1 MSPNGTRV
9 MVMGGS
15 LGGLNA
21 ALWLRDAGCQVE
33 VYERSA
39 IPLAGQGAGI
49 VLNPAT
55 VRYFT
60 ENDVLDLGKISVPA
74 RYLRYLGRDGT
85 AVDEQPRSYLFSSYN
100 ALYRGLLDCLGK
112 DQYHLGAA
120 VEGFEWDAEGVT
132 VRIAC
137 NRTERCGML
146 VCADGIRSTARR
158 LLLPHVTLEYAG
170 YVAWRGTA
178 EEGQLQPAT
187 YDALSEAISYH
198 VMPDGHAL
206 AYPIPMVDR
215 SPAPERPHMNWLWYR
230 NVARGP
236 ELDDLMTAKD
246 GERREV
252 SLPPGVAQKRHI
264 DRLRE
269 DAAFVLPPP
278 FAEMVLATAEP
289 YVQAIVDVEVPRMA
303 FGRVALIGDAAFAA
317 RPHAA
322 AGSAKAAEDAFRL
335 GEAVEG
341 ANGDV
346 VAALERWEP
355 GQLALGRRV
364 LARTREAGRRSQF
377 DGTWRV
383 GDPLPFG
390 LYEVGDSEMSAIGGS
405 DKRGVP

>member
-1 MSPNGTRV
+1 
-9 MVMGGS
+9 MGGS

-21 ALWLRDAGCQVE
+21 ALWLRDAGYQVD
-33 VYERSA
+33 VYERSG

-49 VLNPAT
+49 VLNSAT
-55 VRYFT
+55 VHYFT
-60 ENDVLDLGKISVPA
+60 ENDVLDLGRISVPA
-74 RYLRYLGRDGT
+74 RYLRYLGRNGA
-85 AVDEQPRSYLFSSYN
+85 AVDEQPKSYLFSSYN
-100 ALYRGLLDCLGK
+100 ALYRGLLGCLGE
-112 DQYHLGAA
+112 DRYHLGAA
-120 VEGFEWDAEGVT
+120 VEGFEGDAEGVT
-132 VRIAC
+132 VRIAG
-137 NRTERCGML
+137 NRTERCDML

-158 LLLPHVTLEYAG
+158 LLLPRVSLEYAG

-178 EEGQLQPAT
+178 EEGQLKPAT
-187 YDALSEAISYH
+187 YGALSEAISYH

-215 SPAPERPHMNWLWYR
+215 SSGPERPHMNWLWYR

-236 ELDDLMTAKD
+236 ELDDLMTDKD

-252 SLPPGVAQKRHI
+252 SLPPGVVQKRHI

-269 DAAFVLPPP
+269 DAASVLPPP

-322 AGSAKAAEDAFRL
+322 AGTAKAAEDAFRL
-335 GEAVEG
+335 GEAVGE

-377 DGTWRV
+377 DGT
-383 GDPLPFG
+383 
-390 LYEVGDSEMSAIGGS
+390 
-405 DKRGVP
+405 